1 MDQYIGFNLNNTEY
15 TLPIIKV
22 REIINI
28 PEITRMPQSLPYIEG
43 VANLRGSIIPVVNI
57 KKLVNLDDDGRPGSK
72 VIIVASGS
80 ISFGIVVDGITGVIN
95 IEDSAIEPSDRIL
108 NNNAGQV
115 KGVAKLKDRLVV
127 LLDTMKLIPCDDIS
141 AFEDII
147 VDVKNTDNGDKVEVT
162 KKIHTI
168 AGESNIKE
176 VCDAKEFLEK
186 RGISAKD
193 PKFLL
198 FDDMVSFID
207 AISNQDYQKADN
219 AIENI
224 LKKGQGDLF
233 NEVGRVTRKLHDS
246 VRSFKDALDPRI
258 KDMANLEVPDAIDR
272 LNFVIEKTE
281 DAANKTMG
289 IVEKHLMQMDELSAN
304 IRRLNGPDDAVNFL
318 KNYKNDLEDDLSEL
332 ITTQSFQDLTG
343 QTIKKVIK
351 LVGDLEEE
359 LVRMITTFGLKA
371 ESSAASD
378 NTAHEKVSQTDVDDL
393 LKEFGF

>member
-147 VDVKNTDNGDKVEVT
+147 VDIKNTDNGDKVEVT

-193 PKFLL
+193 TKFLL

-258 KDMANLEVPDAIDR
+258 KDMANVEVPDAIDR

-343 QTIKKVIK
+343 QTIKKVIR

>member
-1 MDQYIGFNLNNTEY
+1 MNQYIGFNLNNTEY

-22 REIINI
+22 REIINL
-28 PEITRMPQSLPYIEG
+28 PDITKMPQSLPYIEG
-43 VANLRGSIIPVVNI
+43 IANLRGSIIPIVNI
-57 KKLVNLDDDGRPGSK
+57 KKLVNLDDDGRSGSR

-95 IEDSAIEPSDRIL
+95 IDDSAIEPSDRLL

-141 AFEDII
+141 VFEDII
-147 VDVKNTDNGDKVEVT
+147 VDVKDTEDSDKVEVT
-162 KKIHTI
+162 KKIQTI
-168 AGESNIKE
+168 AGESSIKE
-176 VCDAKEFLEK
+176 IYDAKEFLEK
-186 RGISAKD
+186 KVINAKD
-193 PKFLL
+193 PKYVL
-198 FDDMVSFID
+198 FDDIVSFIE
-207 AISNQDYQKADN
+207 AISNQDYEKADN

-224 LKKGQGDLF
+224 MKKGQGDLF
-233 NEVGRVTRKLHDS
+233 KEVGKVTRKLHDS
-246 VRSFKDALDPRI
+246 VKSFKDALDPKI
-258 KDMANLEVPDAIDR
+258 KEMANTEVPDAIDR

-281 DAANKTMG
+281 EAANKTMG
-289 IVEKHLMQMDELSAN
+289 IVEKYLMQMDELSAN
-304 IRRLNGPDDAVNFL
+304 IRQLNGHDDAVRYIKNF
-318 KNYKNDLEDDLSEL
+318 KNNLEDDLSEL

-359 LVRMITTFGLKA
+359 LVKMITTFGLKA
-371 ESSAASD
+371 ESSAAD
-378 NTAHEKVSQTDVDDL
+378 NIVYEKVSQTDVDDL

>member
-147 VDVKNTDNGDKVEVT
+147 VDIKNTDNGDKVEVT

-193 PKFLL
+193 TKFLL

-343 QTIKKVIK
+343 QTIKKVIR